1 MRQQAPNLE
10 KRIARTATSA
20 ANGLGRLEQWQGN
33 RRIPA
38 RHRPKRMRG
47 NGTSAYWRGKESS
60 MTNAEKN
67 LFAVIV
73 TAMICAICLLGLV
86 I

>member
-1 MRQQAPNLE
+1 
-10 KRIARTATSA
+10 
-20 ANGLGRLEQWQGN
+20 
-33 RRIPA
+33 
-38 RHRPKRMRG
+38 MRG
-47 NGTSAYWRGKESS
+47 NGTSAYSWRGKESS

>member
-1 MRQQAPNLE
+1 
-10 KRIARTATSA
+10 
-20 ANGLGRLEQWQGN
+20 
-33 RRIPA
+33 
-38 RHRPKRMRG
+38 MRG
-47 NGTSAYWRGKESS
+47 NGTSAYCYWRGKESS

>member
-1 MRQQAPNLE
+1 
-10 KRIARTATSA
+10 
-20 ANGLGRLEQWQGN
+20 
-33 RRIPA
+33 
-38 RHRPKRMRG
+38 MRG

-67 LFAVIV
+67 LFAVVI
-73 TAMICAICLLGLV
+73 TAMICVICLLGLV